1 MITITGTVGSSGKYL
16 VTGIPVDT
24 TANAVL
30 KIAFENNT
38 SGTNLALF
46 AGTDANFEWRNS
58 TVRFWRPRV
67 PIFDDHR
74 HPTAL
79 GQDHLRTPR
88 GRHGEFAIHANGR
101 IALHYLL
108 QSSSEAL

>member
-38 SGTNLALF
+38 SGTNLGLF
-46 AGTDANFEWRNS
+46 AGTTANFERA
-58 TVRFWRPRV
+58 V
-67 PIFDDHR
+67 
-74 HPTAL
+74 A
-79 GQDHLRTPR
+79 GC
-88 GRHGEFAIHANGR
+88 AI
-101 IALHYLL
+101 
-108 QSSSEAL
+108 